1 MNEEATSEAQAAP
14 ESSEPPATP
23 PPAPAG
29 GGLPAWLPYFLMAV
43 VPAVIVGILV
53 YVFAGGS
60 SGGGG
65 NSAGILEAFLVPAE
79 DSNTRVESYKGVLP
93 ADFPEFPLYDGADPV
108 VSFAVVTP
116 EGTTYRAI
124 LTTSAAAGEVFTYY
138 QDVLDKDPWQV
149 EIGQTG
155 ALVTG
160 IQFTRPD
167 NPDISGVIIVNESEL
182 DEVTVVQLIY
192 EDLSAALTPG
202 TGPSIPLLGASRPL
216 PPGFPEAVP
225 IYGTDGETI
234 VIDSGFQRGAGGQVF
249 IVSFLT
255 QDTADD
261 VIEFYRGEFE
271 AQEWNVIDSENTDT
285 TSFAIGLEFDD
296 GQNAML
302 SGFLVADTYQEDANY
317 TRVDVQLQVS
327 NAARP

>member
-14 ESSEPPATP
+14 EPSEPAETP
-23 PPAPAG
+23 PASQR
-29 GGLPAWLPYFLMAV
+29 GGLPSWLPYFLMAV
-43 VPAVIVGILV
+43 LPAVIVGILV

-60 SGGGG
+60 SSSGGG
-65 NSAGILEAFLVPAE
+65 NSAGILEAFLVPGE
-79 DSNTRVESYKGVLP
+79 DSNTRVASYKGALP
-93 ADFPEFPLYDGADPV
+93 ADFPEIPLYEGANPV
-108 VSFAVVTP
+108 VSFSVMTP

-124 LTTSAAAGEVFTYY
+124 MTTSATAGEVFTYY
-138 QDVLDKDPWQV
+138 QDILDKDPWQV

-167 NPDISGVIIVNESEL
+167 NPDVSGVIIVNESEL
-182 DEVTVVQLIY
+182 DEVTVIQLIY
-192 EDLSAALTPG
+192 EDIAAALAPG
-202 TGPSIPLLGASRPL
+202 TGPSVPLLGTSRPL
-216 PPGFPEAVP
+216 PPGFPETVP
-225 IYGTDGETI
+225 IYGGEETI

-249 IVSFLT
+249 IVTFLT
-255 QDTADD
+255 MDTPDD
-261 VIEFYRGEFE
+261 VIEFYRSEFE
-271 AQEWNVIDSENTDT
+271 AQDWNVVDSENTDT

-296 GQNAML
+296 GQNQML
-302 SGFLVADTYQEDANY
+302 SGFLVADTYQEDASY